1 MLEMRKTI
9 CYPICTHVLAG
20 QPLKGDSAMTHN
32 TSDWSLPEE
41 KIITPDQL
49 RRILDVARQNERD
62 YVFFA
67 TGANVGIR
75 LCEIAHI
82 QREDVQGDKL
92 TIVRRKKKNLTA
104 SRIDLVPAFAEIL
117 NQWAE
122 RVEYGYIF
130 PGNCS
135 PCIIK
140 RRSGE
145 QTQVCPGGHVSLRA
159 IQRRWELVIA
169 EAGLRVPGRGIH
181 SLRHYAVSQ
190 FYAKTR
196 DLRACQVFAG
206 HSSSQ
211 ITERYASPV
220 DLRDQV
226 RSMEAIL

>member
-1 MLEMRKTI
+1 
-9 CYPICTHVLAG
+9 
-20 QPLKGDSAMTHN
+20 MTHD
-32 TSDWSLPEE
+32 TSNWSLPEE

-67 TGANVGIR
+67 VAANVGLR
-75 LCEIAHI
+75 LCEIGHI
-82 QREDVQGDKL
+82 QRDDVRGDRL
-92 TIVRRKKKNLTA
+92 IITRRKKKILRE
-104 SRIDLVPAFAEIL
+104 SSIDIVPALAEIL
-117 NQWAE
+117 NAWAS

-196 DLRACQVFAG
+196 DLRAAQVFAG

-211 ITERYASPV
+211 ITERYASPI

-226 RSMEAIL
+226 RSMEAVL